1 MPTIITY
8 LTQHIYELTSYKE
21 AYKYP
26 FIATEILSSR
36 NRLIEQSL
44 LASDTENNYILNL
57 LKVLDNKEVLNT
69 TLPGYINKIITSHL
83 ENELLYDNILK
94 NNNIIFDILFKY
106 IYNDSY
112 RDTFYLVINEAI
124 KKGKK
129 EFYDF
134 IPKIFEYLMNYM
146 NKYIT
151 DMNDNNKE
159 NEGEVLEIKNGIKNL
174 IIILIKF
181 AENSDELFDMIVKK
195 LSEED
200 ILKNLVSN
208 MKEIDD
214 DSNEEETNLK
224 SRCNKNAFYCIN
236 KLSVLFSNLFNTIL
250 AKHENDKYAYYK
262 YYLLTIV
269 EPSYSP
275 YSQNQIMVNNNEAK
289 TGEDSND
296 NKDKSS
302 ENNENGEKYKLLID
316 SSISYLHYLY
326 SNYENKI
333 EVIDDIDKHII
344 FSTYNNITDLL
355 ILITIIEKKDNEKL
369 SIFLNNI
376 LIDLIQLIIEYPNCS
391 ILHNKTLEI
400 VKLILEYNLSIK
412 KDKIIRYLKNYLNDV
427 RINELITDEG
437 VINNDKK
444 ESSNNIY
451 LVNILNLLEKQEDKK
466 IVDYLEKNSQG
477 LYQDERLS
485 PEQYVPT
492 PDEEEMILKKKEDIH
507 DSEAFIFTP
516 KKIIEDSKKIMKN
529 LKELD
534 I

>member
-1 MPTIITY
+1 MSTIISY

-36 NRLIEQSL
+36 NRIIEQTL
-44 LASDTENNYILNL
+44 LTNNTEENNNILNL

-83 ENELLYDNILK
+83 ENELLYDSILK
-94 NNNIIFDILFKY
+94 NSDTIFDILFKY

-112 RDTFYLVINEAI
+112 RDIFYLVINEAI
-124 KKGKK
+124 KKEKK

-151 DMNDNNKE
+151 DENINNKE
-159 NEGEVLEIKNGIKNL
+159 NEDEAMEIKSGIKNL
-174 IIILIKF
+174 IIILIKL
-181 AENSDELFDMIVKK
+181 AENNDKLFDMIVKK

-200 ILKNLVSN
+200 ILKNLLRN

-214 DSNEEETNLK
+214 ESSEEIINLK
-224 SRCNKNAFYCIN
+224 NRCNINAFYCVN
-236 KLSVLFSNLFNTIL
+236 KISLLFSNLFNIIL
-250 AKHENDKYAYYK
+250 TKNENDKYAYYK
-262 YYLLTIV
+262 YYLLTII
-269 EPSYSP
+269 EPSYSL
-275 YSQNQIMVNNNEAK
+275 SIQNQNVVNNDDTKEGGESNE
-289 TGEDSND
+289 
-296 NKDKSS
+296 NKDKS
-302 ENNENGEKYKLLID
+302 NENEEKYKILID
-316 SSISYLHYLY
+316 SSISYLNHLY
-326 SNYENKI
+326 SNFENKI
-333 EVIDDIDKHII
+333 EVIDDINKHII
-344 FSTYNNITDLL
+344 YSTYNSITDIL
-355 ILITIIEKKDNEKL
+355 ILIILIEKKDNEKL
-369 SIFLNNI
+369 CIFLNNI

-412 KDKIIRYLKNYLNDV
+412 KDKIIRYLKNYLNEKK
-427 RINELITDEG
+427 INELITDDG
-437 VINNDKK
+437 VINNNKK

-451 LVNILNLLEKQEDKK
+451 LVNILNLLEKQDNKK
-466 IVDYLEKNSQG
+466 IVEYLEKNSQG
-477 LYQDERLS
+477 LYENEKLS

-534 I
+534 V

>member
-1 MPTIITY
+1 M
-8 LTQHIYELTSYKE
+8 
-21 AYKYP
+21 
-26 FIATEILSSR
+26 
-36 NRLIEQSL
+36 
-44 LASDTENNYILNL
+44 
-57 LKVLDNKEVLNT
+57 NT

-94 NNNIIFDILFKY
+94 NSNTIFDILFKY

-112 RDTFYLVINEAI
+112 RDIFYLVINEAI

-134 IPKIFEYLMNYM
+134 IPKIFEHLLNYM
-146 NKYIT
+146 NKYIS
-151 DMNDNNKE
+151 DVNINNNE
-159 NEGEVLEIKNGIKNL
+159 NEDEVMEIKNGIKNL
-174 IIILIKF
+174 IIILIKL
-181 AENSDELFDMIVKK
+181 AENSDELFDMVVKK

-208 MKEIDD
+208 IKEIDEE
-214 DSNEEETNLK
+214 SNEEEIKNK
-224 SRCNKNAFYCIN
+224 NRCNKNAFYCVT
-236 KLSVLFSNLFNTIL
+236 KLSALFSNLFNIIL
-250 AKHENDKYAYYK
+250 TRHENDKYAYYK
-262 YYLLTIV
+262 YYLLTII

-275 YSQNQIMVNNNEAK
+275 YNQNQNQNAANNDDGKAGEEPNENK
-289 TGEDSND
+289 EKSN
-296 NKDKSS
+296 
-302 ENNENGEKYKLLID
+302 ENNESVVNNENEEKYKILID
-316 SSISYLHYLY
+316 SSISYLNYLY

-333 EVIDDIDKHII
+333 EVIDDINKHII
-344 FSTYNNITDLL
+344 FSTYNNITDIL
-355 ILITIIEKKDNEKL
+355 ILITLIDKKDNEKVC
-369 SIFLNNI
+369 IFLNNL

-400 VKLILEYNLSIK
+400 VRLTIEYNLSIK
-412 KDKIIRYLKNYLNDV
+412 KDKIIRYLKNYLNEKK
-427 RINELITDEG
+427 INELITDEG

-451 LVNILNLLEKQEDKK
+451 LVNILNILEKQDNKK
-466 IVDYLEKNSQG
+466 IVDYLERNSQG
-477 LYQDERLS
+477 LYQDEKLS
-485 PEQYVPT
+485 PEQYVAT
-492 PDEEEMILKKKEDIH
+492 PDEDEIILKKKEDIH